1 MDFFCAHR
9 ARFPASMTR
18 YTKLDGRR
26 SVAYGPSDVDHED
39 VTPEKPR
46 ELCGPLDMPDPKALL
61 KRAKLLR
68 LKAKKAKSEAG
79 RDKFL
84 AQAKDVERQIPS
96 ANGARGLL
104 GRRNGREHKLRGPKS
119 DLGMLT
125 QLTIRS
131 RPTVCVSTHEAC
143 RRAQKQY
150 SVFCVS

>member
-9 ARFPASMTR
+9 ATFPASMTR

-26 SVAYGPSDVDHED
+26 SLAYGPSDTHHED
-39 VTPEKPR
+39 VSHEKPK
-46 ELCGPLDMPDPKALL
+46 EISEPLDMPDPKALL

-68 LKAKKAKSEAG
+68 LKAKKAKSEAS

-125 QLTIRS
+125 QLTTRP
-131 RPTVCVSTHEAC
+131 RPTICVSTHETC
-143 RRAQKQY
+143 RRAQKQH

>member
-46 ELCGPLDMPDPKALL
+46 ELCEPLDMPDPKALL

>member
-1 MDFFCAHR
+1 
-9 ARFPASMTR
+9 MTR

>member
-46 ELCGPLDMPDPKALL
+46 ELCEPLDMPDPKALL

-131 RPTVCVSTHEAC
+131 RPTVCVSTHETC

>member
-1 MDFFCAHR
+1 
-9 ARFPASMTR
+9 MTR

-46 ELCGPLDMPDPKALL
+46 ELCGTLDMPDPKALL

-131 RPTVCVSTHEAC
+131 RPTVCVSTHETC

>member
-9 ARFPASMTR
+9 ATFPASMTR

-26 SVAYGPSDVDHED
+26 SVAYGPSDMDHED

-131 RPTVCVSTHEAC
+131 RPTVCVSTHETR